1 MRKRKKIEARIIE
14 DAQLAIS
21 CEGSTRFKREIPAL
35 GRRGTHASGS
45 HGGSVDTNAWMEPC
59 VDEKIQGPCWSCWSP
74 LTPLDSLMDCIFLL
88 CIPSATIP
96 MMDLWLIRYN
106 ASYAVFSL
114 SQASWDHCFFSWCF
128 CPLPTHYVLT
138 CSFFSSLS
146 LLCFHFPSLYVVL
159 SPVSRVCVLC
169 ITWVCV

>member
-1 MRKRKKIEARIIE
+1 MRKRKEIEARIIE

-45 HGGSVDTNAWMEPC
+45 HGRSVDTNAWMEPC

-96 MMDLWLIRYN
+96 MMDLLLIRYN

-114 SQASWDHCFFSWCF
+114 SQAYWDHCFFLVFLSTAYSLCF
-128 CPLPTHYVLT
+128 DLQL
-138 CSFFSSLS
+138 FFLSLS
-146 LLCFHFPSLYVVL
+146 LLCFHVPSLYVVL
-159 SPVSRVCVLC
+159 SPVSRVRVLC